1 MNDFKKIRQEIVD
14 KIGELESK
22 YDKFFEKLQ
31 SELSDQQNSSDIAN
45 QILSDL
51 NQKELSLDSLKDGL
65 NKLME
70 LFPQE
75 AIDQSIGGGE

>member
-45 QILSDL
+45 QILADL